1 MEPSVPASFL
11 WRVDLDA
18 TRGRMLRTTRAIETG
33 ESLLCE
39 KAFGNVVL
47 KTAKSELC
55 AVCMR
60 PADPDVCCD
69 DCSQVFFCSEECQDA
84 LQQVHEKECEALEEV
99 DLIAKK
105 SAVDADLLRLLIRI
119 LAARPVARQLNAEL
133 AVNANGEVLS
143 SYADVQRLVHV
154 MDTQAE
160 NWAAQVRDGVRRV
173 LEYLPNECYLPVE
186 EILVIAAQVN
196 ENSYALDAL
205 DENHLIATVG
215 LFPICGLINHS
226 CQPNSTWSN
235 AGNGVMEVRALRDLN
250 EGEEITLSYI
260 DIDQDRSERRRA
272 LEETKHFFCECE
284 RCSTPL
290 EASVDQFLQG
300 LCCPRCYK
308 KSDDDSND
316 LVLLT
321 PTQDDDS
328 VIACAHCQVSFTQ
341 ATVATA
347 VATARTLIDSAK
359 KSLAKFDYAKV
370 IDVLT
375 PLSSGLEVRTE
386 RLPFHP
392 SHSLS
397 IASSRVLADA
407 HRKLGN
413 VLPAYELRRRVVQ
426 ALTRVSARN
435 HLPLAISHLDYADAI
450 HRLVTHPATATGSL
464 ALPLERQAL
473 VQDMNDSYDVF
484 HAMAAICLGAPH
496 PLRHQAR
503 PVVNL

>member
-1 MEPSVPASFL
+1 MEPSVPTSFL
-11 WRVDLDA
+11 WRVDRDA
-18 TRGRMLRTTRAIETG
+18 SRGRMLRATRAIKTG
-33 ESLLCE
+33 ENLLRE

-47 KTAKSELC
+47 KMAKSELC

-69 DCSQVFFCSEECQDA
+69 DCGQVFFCSEQCQDV

-105 SAVDADLLRLLIRI
+105 SSVDADLLRLLIRI
-119 LAARPVARQLNAEL
+119 LAARPVAKQLNAEL
-133 AVNANGEVLS
+133 AVSATGEVLS
-143 SYADVQRLVHV
+143 CYADVQRLVHV

-160 NWAAQVRDGVRRV
+160 KWAAQVRDGARRV
-173 LEYLPNECYLPVE
+173 LDYLPDECQLPVD

-226 CQPNSTWSN
+226 CQPNCTWSN
-235 AGNGVMEVRALRDLN
+235 AGNGVMEVRALRDLD
-250 EGEEITLSYI
+250 EGEEITLSYV
-260 DIDQDRSERRRA
+260 DIDQDRTERRRA
-272 LEETKHFFCECE
+272 LEETKHFYCECE

-290 EASVDQFLQG
+290 EASVDRFLQG
-300 LCCPRCYK
+300 LRCPRCPK
-308 KSDDDSND
+308 KSDDSTD

-321 PTQDDDS
+321 PTQDDS
-328 VIACAHCQVSFTQ
+328 VLACALCQASFTQ
-341 ATVATA
+341 ASVATA
-347 VATARTLIDSAK
+347 VASARSLVDSAK
-359 KSLAKFDYAKV
+359 NSLAKFDYAKV
-370 IDVLT
+370 IDLLT
-375 PLSSGLEVRTE
+375 PLTLGLEERTE

-392 SHSLS
+392 SHALC

-407 HRKLGN
+407 HRKLGD
-413 VLPAYELRRRVVQ
+413 VLPAYELRRSVVQ
-426 ALTRVSARN
+426 GLTRVSARN
-435 HLPLAISHLDYADAI
+435 HLPLAIAHLDYADAI
-450 HRLVTHPATATGSL
+450 RRLVVHPATATGSL
-464 ALPLERQAL
+464 ALPLDRQTL
-473 VQDMNDSYDVF
+473 VQDMNASYDMF
-484 HAMAAICLGAPH
+484 HDMAAICLGAPH